1 MKRITKLIVLAI
13 AVLMTATACDPAFWD
28 LLIPEE
34 EVNPDNGD
42 EEEDGGEEGNEN
54 GDGNGDGN
62 GDNTESPA
70 KPSTPEEYLA
80 AIPEGYFVTTIME
93 QGAGKAADG
102 TLILAGGSWSN
113 SIAVIYEGCN
123 IHEIC
128 DFSGSGL
135 GRIDIVTPDT
145 EPMDHVKSLKYS
157 LESVYKIL
165 NAYRLYEGPEPQEI
179 GTAEISGYPVKK
191 MWADSTSTYGMG
203 MGSTYYEFE
212 FWIRDNGDCL
222 WYSKKSTYTSA
233 AGETGKTSESVE
245 YMQYARYGAADAD
258 ELTACATAMEDTPV
272 SAIDDL
278 PVYWYTE
285 YTDTWLH
292 RLYPSEL
299 PYQWGVL
306 SYPELSLDDL
316 FPPYTGEGKIV
327 AMQVQRDDD
336 GFFGGVHTLVVAAE
350 DVPEQDARDYIAK
363 IQSLPDQNGV
373 ISLEYPENDFSGASI
388 EYKTEVS
395 SCDAGRC
402 PYEHDPDQGM
412 VREIR
417 YDVYW
422 NERYYTDV
430 AFSDGRNYQSVM
442 FSDTGK
448 SVLAIKIEIVDL
460 GCWY

>member
-1 MKRITKLIVLAI
+1 MKRTTRQTLLAI
-13 AVLMTATACDPAFWD
+13 AALMTATACDLTPLD
-28 LLIPEE
+28 IITPEDE
-34 EVNPDNGD
+34 ENPDNGVSVVD
-42 EEEDGGEEGNEN
+42 NGNNENNGGNESN
-54 GDGNGDGN
+54 I
-62 GDNTESPA
+62 E
-70 KPSTPEEYLA
+70 PSATPTTPEEFLA
-80 AIPEGYFVTTIME
+80 AIPEGYFVTTIMD

-102 TLILAGGSWSN
+102 SLALAGGSWSN
-113 SIAVIYEGCN
+113 SVAVIYEGCN

-145 EPMDHVKSLKYS
+145 EPMDHVKSLRYS
-157 LESVYKIL
+157 LESVYKVL
-165 NAYRLYEGPEPQEI
+165 NAYRQYTGPEPQEI
-179 GTAEISGYPVKK
+179 GTAEVSGYTVKK

-233 AGETGKTSESVE
+233 AGETGNTSESIE
-245 YMQYARYGAADAD
+245 YMEYARYGAADAD
-258 ELTACATAMEDTPV
+258 ELTACATALEETPV
-272 SAIDDL
+272 SSIEDL

-285 YTDTWLH
+285 YTDTWLY

-299 PYQWGVL
+299 PHQWGVL

-316 FPPYTGEGKIV
+316 FPPYTGAGKII
-327 AMQVQRDDD
+327 AMQIQRDDD
-336 GFFGGVHTLVVAAE
+336 GFFNGIHTLVVAVE

-363 IQSLPDQNGV
+363 IQSLPDQNGARF
-373 ISLEYPENDFSGASI
+373 IESPASNWSGASL

-412 VREIR
+412 VRELR

-422 NERYYTDV
+422 NEKYYSDV
-430 AFSDGRNYQSVM
+430 AFSDGRNYQSVK
-442 FSDTGK
+442 FSGSDK
-448 SVLAIKIEIVDL
+448 SILVIQIEIIDL

>member
-54 GDGNGDGN
+54 GNENGDGN

-373 ISLEYPENDFSGASI
+373 ISLEYPGNDFSGASI